1 MKAGITSHE
10 EHDEFAADW
19 VRVDGAPVES
29 FVFQAHFA
37 DLKVPLL
44 DVRACQT
51 EPRVVDHS
59 PVFVRQRKRLLI
71 EPRHLKHTRATCSVS
86 S

>member
-1 MKAGITSHE
+1 VKAGITSHE

-37 DLKVPLL
+37 DLKVPL
-44 DVRACQT
+44 T
-51 EPRVVDHS
+51 GRVL
-59 PVFVRQRKRLLI
+59 RLPGALRGS
-71 EPRHLKHTRATCSVS
+71 EGSTP
-86 S
+86 